1 MILLYTGASEFNRE
15 QPNWML
21 SRGGFISSSICGNR
35 FFDEVSLNILNNR
48 KEEYLGLILKNT
60 TGNIATNVRISWA
73 YTVTDSTQRM
83 CNIEY
88 TSVLASGEKVEQL
101 LDPFSAPNVVS
112 GEWLEALA
120 ASTIINPLPVN
131 GMVLLWFKRKINPS
145 FKVPKEL
152 TDAELETYYE
162 TISTIQEEGIN
173 LKIEYN

>member
-1 MILLYTGASEFNRE
+1 MILLYTGASEYNRE

-21 SRGGFISSSICGNR
+21 SRGGFISSTVCGNK
-35 FFDEVSLNILNNR
+35 FFDEVSLNILINR
-48 KEEYLGLILKNT
+48 KEEFLGLILKNT
-60 TGNIATNVRISWA
+60 TASNVTNVRISWS
-73 YTVTDSTQRM
+73 YTVTDSSQRM

-88 TSVLASGEKVEQL
+88 KSVLATGEKVEQL
-101 LDPFSAPNVVS
+101 LDPFSEPNVVS
-112 GEWLEALA
+112 GSWIEALT
-120 ASTIINPLPVN
+120 ASTIIDPLPVN

-162 TISTIQEEGIN
+162 TISAIQEEGIN